1 MCVCGGETER
11 EAGTHHPYR
20 WLYRSGFQRFKLSLH
35 FLYVSIECSVLL
47 KHLSMV
53 PLMRRIRKGK
63 ISGEEEKEE
72 EKEEEEEKEKEEKE
86 TGRRI
91 G

>member
-1 MCVCGGETER
+1 M
-11 EAGTHHPYR
+11 
-20 WLYRSGFQRFKLSLH
+20 
-35 FLYVSIECSVLL
+35 YVSIECSVLL

-72 EKEEEEEKEKEEKE
+72 EKEEEEEKEKKEEQEGEGKKEEQEREKE

>member
-1 MCVCGGETER
+1 M
-11 EAGTHHPYR
+11 
-20 WLYRSGFQRFKLSLH
+20 
-35 FLYVSIECSVLL
+35 YVSIECSVLL

-72 EKEEEEEKEKEEKE
+72 EKAEEEEKEKEEEQEGEGKKEEQERERAEEKE